1 MVNSSLINKPKCT
14 LIPDDSYKEMTLRLA
29 LDSAIEKDRAISMVD
44 MIIRQML
51 DDINLRSDALI
62 TFNPEDF
69 ADICRKRNK
78 VMISDATIATYLE

>member
-1 MVNSSLINKPKCT
+1 MVNSSLINNPKCT
-14 LIPDDSYKEMTLRLA
+14 LIPDDSYKEMTLKLSMD
-29 LDSAIEKDRAISMVD
+29 LAIEKGRAISMVD

-62 TFNPEDF
+62 TFDPEDF